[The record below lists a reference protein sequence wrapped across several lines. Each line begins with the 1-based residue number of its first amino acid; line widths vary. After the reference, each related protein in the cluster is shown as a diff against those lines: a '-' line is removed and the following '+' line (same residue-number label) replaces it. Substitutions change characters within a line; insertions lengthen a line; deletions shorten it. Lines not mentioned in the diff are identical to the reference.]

1 MNKIHYVYRITN
13 ILLKKHYYGTRSTT
27 KSNPCHDLGVTYFS
41 SSKDTDFKMDQKL
54 NPNNYKYKIVRI
66 CNTREQAIVLEIH
79 LHNKFNVA
87 TSSNFYNR
95 SKQTS
100 KSFDTSGI
108 ALKNFRSYTMS
119 EETKQKIRE
128 ANLGKTQSIET
139 IAKRVAKLKGHI
151 TSEETK
157 AKIGAANKI
166 RRTGTSVSLAQRA
179 KQSKKDVYTFTHK
192 TGLVKSCTV
201 WELKEEYGLCE
212 HIYGVVNGHR
222 KSTGGW
228 KILPS

>member
-13 ILLKKHYYGTRSTT
+13 ILLKKHYYGARSTT
-27 KSNPCHDLGVTYFS
+27 KGNPRHDLGVVYFS
-41 SSKDTDFKMDQKL
+41 SSKDTDFIVDQKL
-54 NPNNYKYKIVRI
+54 NSSNYKYKIVRV
-66 CNTREQAIVLEIH
+66 CNTREQAILLEIR

-87 TSSNFYNR
+87 ISSNFYNR

-100 KSFDTSGI
+100 KSFDTSGVT
-108 ALKNFRSYTMS
+108 LKNFRSYIMA
-119 EETKQKIRE
+119 EETKQKLRE
-128 ANLGKTQSIET
+128 ANLGKTQSAET
-139 IAKRVAKLKGHI
+139 VAKRVAKLKGHV
-151 TSEETK
+151 TSEETR

-166 RRTGTSVSLAQRA
+166 KRTGTSVSLAQRV
-179 KQSKKDVYTFTHK
+179 KQSKKDVYTFIHK
-192 TGLVKSCTV
+192 TGLIKSCTV
-201 WELKEEYGLCE
+201 WELKEEYRLCE